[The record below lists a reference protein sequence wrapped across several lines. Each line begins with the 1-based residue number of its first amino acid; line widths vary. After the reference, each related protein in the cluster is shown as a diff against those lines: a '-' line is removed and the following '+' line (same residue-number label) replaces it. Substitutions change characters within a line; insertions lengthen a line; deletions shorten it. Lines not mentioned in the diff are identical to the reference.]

1 METDL
6 DFVPPAGYHL
16 HGEEKPMRCSNC
28 FGQEACRHVEF
39 PAAFDG
45 PVVNQFAV
53 VTEPGVDAIAI
64 DDLVLCE
71 RCLKLAAKILGFVH
85 APELVDEL
93 RATRDKLTTTEAQ
106 LADSNRA
113 LADMHQAHRSLV
125 QRRQRNDYRKPEN
138 VPDPGTPTPQEP
150 VPA

>member
-1 METDL
+1 MEQYT
-6 DFVPPAGYHL
+6 PPAGYHL
-16 HGEEKPMRCSNC
+16 HGPERPLHCSNC

-45 PVVNQFAV
+45 PVVNQLAV
-53 VTEPGVDAIAI
+53 VTEPGVEAIAI

-71 RCLKLAAKILGFVH
+71 RCLKVAAKIIGFVY
-85 APELVDEL
+85 APDLVAELDAEREKTAKLEAEL
-93 RATRDKLTTTEAQ
+93 S
-106 LADSNRA
+106 DSNRA
-113 LADMHQAHRSLV
+113 LSDMHVAHRALV
-125 QRRQRNDYRKPEN
+125 ARRAAHPRDPEN